1 MILGL
6 FAVIALLNLIGGAID
21 NDALVWATKPLL
33 LPLLAF
39 YVWRK
44 APGEKGIIAALLF
57 CAAGDIAL
65 LPDGDLW
72 FMAGMLFF
80 LIGHLCYITTF
91 LRHGARPK
99 PLALLGYG
107 AVLAGGLAWL
117 WSGLGGLAIPMT
129 FYGLALAGTA
139 VLSASFGWRIGLG
152 GGLFFVSDLLLAI
165 EIADALTLPEPNIWV
180 MLTYVVGQTL
190 IAWGWVRYR
199 QARDR

>member
-1 MILGL
+1 MILVGY
-6 FAVIALLNLIGGAID
+6 AVVAVLNLIGGALD
-21 NDALVWATKPLL
+21 SEVLVWVTKPLL
-33 LPLLAF
+33 LPLLAL
-39 YVWRK
+39 YVWRE
-44 APGEKGIIAALLF
+44 APGDKGIVAALLF

-80 LIGHLCYITTF
+80 FIGHLFYISTF
-91 LRHGARPK
+91 WRRGARPH

-107 AVLAGGLAWL
+107 AALVGGLAWL
-117 WSGLGGLAIPMT
+117 WQALGGLAGPMAV
-129 FYGLALAGTA
+129 YGTALAGTA
-139 VLSASFGWRIGLG
+139 VLATRYGWLVGLG

-180 MLTYVVGQTL
+180 MLTYVVGQAL
-190 IAWGWVRYR
+190 IAYGWVRYR